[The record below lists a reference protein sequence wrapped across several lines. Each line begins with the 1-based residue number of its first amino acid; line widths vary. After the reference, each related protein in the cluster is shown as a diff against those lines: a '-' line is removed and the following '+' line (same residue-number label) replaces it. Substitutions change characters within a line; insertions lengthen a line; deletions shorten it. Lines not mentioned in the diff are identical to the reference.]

1 MAVKCKDGNHTLIV
15 IHHDTGLCS
24 DAVVRWCEYCGA
36 VVVDHE
42 TIWETTPGG
51 VHPMRF
57 PQFVREHT
65 DYQQDWD
72 NAKRK
77 N

>member
-1 MAVKCKDGNHTLIV
+1 MAEKCSKGKHALIV
-15 IHHDTGLCS
+15 IYTDTGFFG

-42 TIWETTPGG
+42 TVLGQVTPGG
-51 VHPMRF
+51 VAPMRF

-65 DYQQDWD
+65 DPLPGGQH
-72 NAKRK
+72 AT
-77 N
+77 

>member
-1 MAVKCKDGNHTLIV
+1 MAVKCSNGSHSLTV
-15 IHHDTGLCS
+15 IHHDHGLCS

-42 TIWETTPGG
+42 TILGEVTPGG
-51 VHPMRF
+51 IRSMRF

-65 DYQQDWD
+65 YNQPEGD
-72 NAKRK
+72 NARR
-77 N
+77 